1 MLLKNDAI
9 CVEDQQLRLTL
20 HDAFCRYLESS
31 DIGYQLLLAENT
43 ERAGKIIGDVLEA
56 LRHQE
61 MGPALVF

>member
-1 MLLKNDAI
+1 MVVPGPAR
-9 CVEDQQLRLTL
+9 VTL

-31 DIGYQLLLAENT
+31 DIGYQLLLAE
-43 ERAGKIIGDVLEA
+43 RAEGAGRIIGDVLEA